1 MREDRRGGRIYI
13 DLDLDPLKILRIR
26 IPNTSFNTIF
36 FSCKCK
42 AGIIFENGAYLG
54 QVLQNDGFTT
64 TTRAATTNL
73 KMIPAEVLIN

>member
-1 MREDRRGGRIYI
+1 MIRI
-13 DLDLDPLKILRIR
+13 LQIL
-26 IPNTSFNTIF
+26 IPNTSFSTIF